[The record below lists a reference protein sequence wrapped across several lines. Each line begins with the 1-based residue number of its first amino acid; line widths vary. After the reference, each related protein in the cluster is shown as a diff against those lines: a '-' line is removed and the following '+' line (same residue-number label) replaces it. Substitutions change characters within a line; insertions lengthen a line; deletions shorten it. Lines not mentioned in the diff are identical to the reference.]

1 MICRCCCPVAASVGN
16 NVVCL
21 EYEKGNIGRA
31 FVSELF
37 LLIFEETTANRYEK
51 NPQTHPDDLP
61 FRTRSGLCS
70 QEPVK
75 YLALAFDDGPN
86 LTTESQ
92 MLDLLARHQVPA
104 TFFVIGENITDE
116 SAGNMK
122 RAIEQGC
129 EIGNHSFTHPMMT
142 MLDEAQVKE
151 EIETTSALI
160 EQITGKRPTLFRPPY
175 INVKPEMYDWI
186 DLTFICGKG
195 CQDWEA
201 TADKEF
207 RREGIIANAEPGA
220 IYLLHDFE
228 GNEATVEALDEAI
241 PVLKEQGYVFVT
253 VSELFKKLKC
263 TPDGHTMYT
272 VVPDCR

>member
-1 MICRCCCPVAASVGN
+1 MKRS
-16 NVVCL
+16 L
-21 EYEKGNIGRA
+21 K
-31 FVSELF
+31 FF
-37 LLIFEETTANRYEK
+37 LLICLSALAMSCAPK
-51 NPQTHPDDLP
+51 
-61 FRTRSGLCS
+61 
-70 QEPVK
+70 EPVK

-86 LTTESQ
+86 LTTESR
-92 MLDLLARHQVPA
+92 MLELLARHQVPA

-151 EIETTSALI
+151 EIENTSALI

>member
-1 MICRCCCPVAASVGN
+1 MKRS
-16 NVVCL
+16 L
-21 EYEKGNIGRA
+21 K
-31 FVSELF
+31 FF
-37 LLIFEETTANRYEK
+37 LLICLSALAMACAPK
-51 NPQTHPDDLP
+51 
-61 FRTRSGLCS
+61 
-70 QEPVK
+70 EPVK

-86 LTTESQ
+86 LTTESR
-92 MLDLLARHQVPA
+92 MLELLARHQVPA

-228 GNEATVEALDEAI
+228 GNEATVEALNEAI

>member
-1 MICRCCCPVAASVGN
+1 MKRTLKLTLMICLSALAAA
-16 NVVCL
+16 CAP
-21 EYEKGNIGRA
+21 K
-31 FVSELF
+31 
-37 LLIFEETTANRYEK
+37 
-51 NPQTHPDDLP
+51 
-61 FRTRSGLCS
+61 
-70 QEPVK
+70 EPVK

-86 LTTESQ
+86 LTTETK
-92 MLDLLARHQVPA
+92 MLDVLAKHKVPA
-104 TFFVIGENITDE
+104 TFFVIGQNITDE
-116 SAGNMK
+116 SAGNMR

-142 MLDEAQVKE
+142 TMDEAQVKE
-151 EIETTSALI
+151 EIESTSALI
-160 EQITGKRPTLFRPPY
+160 EKITGKRPTLFRPPF

-201 TADKEF
+201 TVDKEF
-207 RREGIIANAEPGA
+207 RRQGIIDNAEPGA

-228 GNEATVEALDEAI
+228 GNDATVEALDEAI

-253 VSELFKKLKC
+253 VSELFKILKC

-272 VVPDCR
+272 VVPDGRLN

>member
-1 MICRCCCPVAASVGN
+1 MKRS
-16 NVVCL
+16 L
-21 EYEKGNIGRA
+21 K
-31 FVSELF
+31 FF
-37 LLIFEETTANRYEK
+37 LLICLSALAMACAPK
-51 NPQTHPDDLP
+51 
-61 FRTRSGLCS
+61 
-70 QEPVK
+70 EPVK

-86 LTTESQ
+86 LTTESR
-92 MLDLLARHQVPA
+92 MLELLARHQVPA

-207 RREGIIANAEPGA
+207 RREGIIANAKPGA

>member
-1 MICRCCCPVAASVGN
+1 MKRS
-16 NVVCL
+16 L
-21 EYEKGNIGRA
+21 K
-31 FVSELF
+31 FF
-37 LLIFEETTANRYEK
+37 LLICLSALAMSCAPK
-51 NPQTHPDDLP
+51 
-61 FRTRSGLCS
+61 
-70 QEPVK
+70 EPVK

-86 LTTESQ
+86 LTTESR
-92 MLDLLARHQVPA
+92 MLELLARHQVPA

-175 INVKPEMYDWI
+175 INIKPEMYDWI

-263 TPDGHTMYT
+263 TPDSHTMYT